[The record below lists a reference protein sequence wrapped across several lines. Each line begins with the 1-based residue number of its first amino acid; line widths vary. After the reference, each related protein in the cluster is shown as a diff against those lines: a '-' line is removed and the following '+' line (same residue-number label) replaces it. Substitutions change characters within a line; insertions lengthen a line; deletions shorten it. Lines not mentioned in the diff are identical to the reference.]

1 LQSLPQV
8 ALATRRRR
16 RLRLARTLV
25 GHWVR
30 THLPPA
36 GERRRLGDLA
46 VSTVFRGNA
55 DGGDV
60 VCPVTVRYRVEGG
73 AGYLPAHEVPERT
86 AAVVAM
92 RGLVVELH
100 CLPAHRAVVPA

>member
-1 LQSLPQV
+1 VCGAADTLTALGARVQV
-8 ALATRRRR
+8 FQPGIPWP
-16 RLRLARTLV
+16 RTGRYVISDHV
-25 GHWVR
+25 G
-30 THLPPA
+30 
-36 GERRRLGDLA
+36 RLGDLA
-46 VSTVFRGNA
+46 VSTAFQGNA

-60 VCPVTVRYRVEGG
+60 VCPVHVRYRVEGG